1 LTQLRPRPLT
11 RRCLHWSERRPQL
24 GGALALLQRFMELKW
39 LTPLRQSRCLRLT
52 PQGHRALKETLGI
65 QPVSP

>member
-1 LTQLRPRPLT
+1 
-11 RRCLHWSERRPQL
+11 
-24 GGALALLQRFMELKW
+24 MELKW